1 MTFKTFEGL
10 LPSELKK
17 IERTANMILDRKD
30 LYLKETNTL
39 IIFADIDFVYMKA
52 TIFYDGYN
60 YINIYFLVNL
70 YDRRKSHVTEY
81 ETGVTQ

>member
-1 MTFKTFEGL
+1 M
-10 LPSELKK
+10 PSELKK

-39 IIFADIDFVYMKA
+39 IIFADFDFVYMKA